1 MPDGDVGFVP
11 AGGTG
16 SCDGGAMKVNLLK
29 LFAGT
34 TYDQMV
40 EAYLVE
46 VKCCSDDPK
55 DGNGHSKIV
64 NSLFAV
70 GAVMFGDRWLQDS
83 RVTVRL
89 QK

>member
-1 MPDGDVGFVP
+1 
-11 AGGTG
+11 
-16 SCDGGAMKVNLLK
+16 MKVNLLK

-46 VKCCSDDPK
+46 IRCHSDDPT
-55 DGNGHSKIV
+55 DTRGHAKIAQ
-64 NSLFAV
+64 SLFSV